1 MFCGFYMSPE
11 RPTFTTVSADEMS
24 WRKLNQNSNCQI
36 PLPSPANLRNNSF
49 CCDHAVKDILN
60 IANGS
65 NSNVPLVIKYNV
77 DRKMPWISQY
87 VPIHYKGI
95 LISPSI
101 LCSSLRFSLE
111 VIFGV
116 AWGIILLLWW
126 RSISYSNIMRHTRN
140 AESRHQPCIWK
151 RFLQPF

>member
-1 MFCGFYMSPE
+1 LNFIERKASVEKIDKVGEISHRKLLYKYCKKRRLYVFCGFYMSPG

-87 VPIHYKGI
+87 VPIHFKGI
-95 LISPSI
+95 PISPSI

-111 VIFGV
+111 IILGV
-116 AWGIILLLWW
+116 A
-126 RSISYSNIMRHTRN
+126 
-140 AESRHQPCIWK
+140 
-151 RFLQPF
+151 